1 VVSVNDTTGLA
12 SQLSVAVTLAGAGMA
27 LQLAFAFEGTPEST
41 GASVS
46 VTVMTWLADDAL
58 PHASV
63 AVHVLVR
70 V

>member
-1 VVSVNDTTGLA
+1 
-12 SQLSVAVTLAGAGMA
+12 MA